1 MQKILGCTFHNFNYV
16 DGILICVPAALP
28 PLPSTLAPPCP
39 IFLKLFL
46 FISIPAGADINSAPP
61 EASLTVGT
69 DNNVFRGAKESG
81 GIMGRGEEHP
91 SPSMQAFLRA

>member
-1 MQKILGCTFHNFNYV
+1 MRMKL
-16 DGILICVPAALP
+16 DGILICVPGALP
-28 PLPSTLAPPCP
+28 PLPSTLAPACP

-46 FISIPAGADINSAPP
+46 FISIPAGADINCAPP

-81 GIMGRGEEHP
+81 GIIGRGEHP
-91 SPSMQAFLRA
+91 SPSLQAFLRA